1 MFPVQKCQLYP
12 CRNYNNN
19 TNNTLI
25 YKAPE
30 PRGIGFRGAENTAH
44 KIVKIWN
51 FVHKFEPEGES
62 FRLKDMFVFR
72 ASTPANMTVE

>member
-30 PRGIGFRGAENTAH
+30 ALASEVLKIQPTKLSKFGILSINLNLRVNHSDWKTCLSSVLLH
-44 KIVKIWN
+44 RQTWQL
-51 FVHKFEPEGES
+51 S
-62 FRLKDMFVFR
+62 
-72 ASTPANMTVE
+72 